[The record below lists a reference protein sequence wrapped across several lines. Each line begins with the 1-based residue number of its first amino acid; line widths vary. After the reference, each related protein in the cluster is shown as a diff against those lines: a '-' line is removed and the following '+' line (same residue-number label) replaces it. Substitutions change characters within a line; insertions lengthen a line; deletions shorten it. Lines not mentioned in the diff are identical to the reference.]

1 MELAECFT
9 LKSEIYSERFYI
21 PLAKLGI
28 GEKMGSMNCRKE
40 NFLLKEGN
48 VLKMYQL
55 AKYWENERKVGG
67 VRKLRLYLLW

>member
-1 MELAECFT
+1 MELAECFM

-21 PLAKLGI
+21 SLAKLGI

-40 NFLLKEGN
+40 NFFLREGN

-55 AKYWENERKVGG
+55 AKYWEMKGKWV
-67 VRKLRLYLLW
+67 V